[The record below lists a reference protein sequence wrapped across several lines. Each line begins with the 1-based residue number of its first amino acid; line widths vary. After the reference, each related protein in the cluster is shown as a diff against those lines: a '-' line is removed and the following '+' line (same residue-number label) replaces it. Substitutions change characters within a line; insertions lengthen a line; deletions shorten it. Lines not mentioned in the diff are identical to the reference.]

1 MQKQIKQCSTYDW
14 RGGGTLLP
22 FPIPFSSLRLPVP
35 SSHFSPPLRNKYNE
49 GIWGCALSSSS
60 RVWGCGN
67 QILCILDL
75 KSWRGGT
82 NFTNI
87 PESYWPQVG
96 GGTIRTE
103 NRKWGNAVPHV
114 LHRSGVTGH
123 VPVGEG
129 KYAFCCKIL
138 TAFKLAWY

>member
-1 MQKQIKQCSTYDW
+1 VAPI
-14 RGGGTLLP
+14 LLI
-22 FPIPFSSLRLPVP
+22 F
-35 SSHFSPPLRNKYNE
+35 
-49 GIWGCALSSSS
+49 
-60 RVWGCGN
+60 
-67 QILCILDL
+67 L
-75 KSWRGGT
+75 KVIDHRW
-82 NFTNI
+82 
-87 PESYWPQVG
+87 G

-138 TAFKLAWY
+138 TAFKLA